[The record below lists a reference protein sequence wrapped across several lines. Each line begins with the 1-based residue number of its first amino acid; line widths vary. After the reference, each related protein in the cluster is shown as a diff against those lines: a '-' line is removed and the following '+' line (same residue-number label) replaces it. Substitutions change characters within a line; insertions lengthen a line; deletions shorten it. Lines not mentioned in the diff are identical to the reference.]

1 MGILCAHL
9 LCFLVASN
17 QSREFKVGVGVVLM
31 ETVEGVTADVA
42 GDSCDEDFCRHCRM
56 LWRVFRVVCYQERK
70 RIECLDGLDW
80 RLQCYM
86 PGDNDVAD
94 KCL

>member
-1 MGILCAHL
+1 MRILCAHL

-42 GDSCDEDFCRHCRM
+42 SDSCDEDFGRHCGGAM
-56 LWRVFRVVCYQERK
+56 EGV
-70 RIECLDGLDW
+70 
-80 RLQCYM
+80 
-86 PGDNDVAD
+86 
-94 KCL
+94 